1 MAFPSDGR
9 NHRDG
14 VEVEKSMKNFK
25 KVFESHYKKSINK
38 ITHKGGTKDLIDFE
52 IEFIDGT
59 SITKS
64 LKKKKTINNG
74 SYDYINCSEFNPKIA
89 KNSKEIYQK
98 IKNKENFTR
107 DDLIKSIS
115 KDLLNLESEELTKF
129 VIDKVIN
136 KYKKIGGLDI
146 IETSTNKL
154 YIDVKP
160 YFFEVLEN
168 GGYLKVKNNG
178 KINQSYML
186 DLFNKDGILQEDC
199 GLRIRLHLN
208 NGWTKLKNGGYST
221 LVLKLQQD
229 KVKKII
235 KNEL

>member
-14 VEVEKSMKNFK
+14 IKVEKSIYKYK
-25 KVFESHYKKSINK
+25 EVFESHYNKKILK
-38 ITHKGGTKDLIDFE
+38 ITHIGGTKTLIDFE
-52 IEFIDGT
+52 IEFFDG
-59 SITKS
+59 SKITKS
-64 LKKKKTINNG
+64 LKKKKTIKNG
-74 SYDYINCSEFNPKIA
+74 SFDYINCSDFDPKIT
-89 KNSKEIYQK
+89 KNSKDIHNK
-98 IKNKENFTR
+98 IKNKHYFTR
-107 DDLIKSIS
+107 EDLNKSIS
-115 KDLLNLESEELTKF
+115 DDLLNLNSEDLTKF

-146 IETSTNKL
+146 FETSTNNL
-154 YIDVKP
+154 YIDIKP

-168 GGYLKVKNNG
+168 GGYLKVKNNK

-186 DLFNKDGILQEDC
+186 DLFDKNDILQEDC

-208 NGWTKLKNGGYST
+208 NGWTKLKNGGYSV

-229 KVKKII
+229 KVDKILKK
-235 KNEL
+235 